1 MGEYSPYLPSEC
13 LQEIF
18 KYIDENDTK
27 TLYSILL
34 VNRLWCSNIVSI
46 LWRNPFKNQKEEKIS
61 YKILLTLLSY
71 NPFTTTH
78 TLSSTSTIDN
88 NDDDK
93 EQPII
98 KSFKESTIL
107 TRFDYPYFIKKLD
120 LTNMLKMIFYLT
132 EDKKKEEIKFKNLK
146 KYNNSSSIFEKIW
159 KIITSNSNIETL
171 IINTIDCHKFSKYL
185 EPFFKIPE
193 TKKCFSTLKSLTLK
207 LKPQD
212 SLILSELI
220 NCINDKIKDI
230 ELEISYKS
238 TITCFDSDLIINLIS
253 SQKNLEKFHYKDDSG
268 NLFIYPII
276 LKLRD
281 HSHSIKS
288 LTLEQ
293 SCSIDV
299 DLFSSFENFYNLQE
313 LSFKNFN
320 FEGNHDL
327 FSNIKFPKLKSLSFD
342 DIKSRNQQY
351 MAYVSEPIMNFIQNH
366 STNLNHLS
374 MNVLDVIMK
383 DTFKTISQCCSNLT
397 SFSCATNDQNDM
409 KFIYLIFKNNPY
421 LKSIDLCIIF
431 PIRNSILET
440 FAREIP
446 ESINNITIGYSILG
460 KVQVNTFLKELKC
473 DKLKSFKFNWQNPKN
488 VDIDKMAREI
498 SKDKGWIFK
507 GCELKPTQYQR
518 KYIIEWE

>member
-1 MGEYSPYLPSEC
+1 
-13 LQEIF
+13 
-18 KYIDENDTK
+18 
-27 TLYSILL
+27 
-34 VNRLWCSNIVSI
+34 
-46 LWRNPFKNQKEEKIS
+46 
-61 YKILLTLLSY
+61 
-71 NPFTTTH
+71 
-78 TLSSTSTIDN
+78 
-88 NDDDK
+88 
-93 EQPII
+93 
-98 KSFKESTIL
+98 
-107 TRFDYPYFIKKLD
+107 
-120 LTNMLKMIFYLT
+120 
-132 EDKKKEEIKFKNLK
+132 
-146 KYNNSSSIFEKIW
+146 
-159 KIITSNSNIETL
+159 
-171 IINTIDCHKFSKYL
+171 
-185 EPFFKIPE
+185 
-193 TKKCFSTLKSLTLK
+193 LTLK

-383 DTFKTISQCCSNLT
+383 DTFKTISQ
-397 SFSCATNDQNDM
+397 
-409 KFIYLIFKNNPY
+409 
-421 LKSIDLCIIF
+421 
-431 PIRNSILET
+431 
-440 FAREIP
+440 
-446 ESINNITIGYSILG
+446 
-460 KVQVNTFLKELKC
+460 
-473 DKLKSFKFNWQNPKN
+473 
-488 VDIDKMAREI
+488 
-498 SKDKGWIFK
+498 
-507 GCELKPTQYQR
+507 
-518 KYIIEWE
+518 